1 MFDIGMQELIVVF
14 IVILLV
20 FGPKRAPELGR
31 AVGKALAELKKSFQD
46 VKKQVETEFKES
58 TSDIQEARKS
68 FEDLRKKVEA
78 GVKETVGIN
87 ALQQP
92 VKDIIEETDEAEE
105 KEEEEEEEG
114 EEEEEEEE
122 EEAEEKEEEVK
133 KEEQGKEEQ
142 GKEVKGDKEIQ
153 PGGDQKKEGLN
164 DRI

>member
-68 FEDLRKKVEA
+68 FEDLRKKVEE

-105 KEEEEEEEG
+105 EEKEEEEG
-114 EEEEEEEE
+114 EEEVEEEG

-133 KEEQGKEEQ
+133 KEEQAKEE
-142 GKEVKGDKEIQ
+142 KEDKEIQ

>member
-58 TSDIQEARKS
+58 TSDIQAAKKS
-68 FEDLRKKVEA
+68 FEDLRKKVEE

-105 KEEEEEEEG
+105 EEEEEEEEEG

-122 EEAEEKEEEVK
+122 AEEKEKEVK
-133 KEEQGKEEQ
+133 KEEQAKEGKE
-142 GKEVKGDKEIQ
+142 DKEIQ

-164 DRI
+164 DRT

>member
-31 AVGKALAELKKSFQD
+31 TVGKALAELKKSFQD

-68 FEDLRKKVEA
+68 FEDLRKKVEK

-105 KEEEEEEEG
+105 EEEEEEEG
-114 EEEEEEEE
+114 EEGEEEEEE
-122 EEAEEKEEEVK
+122 KEEAEEKEKEVK
-133 KEEQGKEEQ
+133 KEEQAKEGKE
-142 GKEVKGDKEIQ
+142 DKEIQ
-153 PGGDQKKEGLN
+153 PGRDQKKEGLN
-164 DRI
+164 DS

>member
-31 AVGKALAELKKSFQD
+31 TVGKALAELKKSFQD

-68 FEDLRKKVEA
+68 FEDLRKKVEK

-105 KEEEEEEEG
+105 EEEEEEEG
-114 EEEEEEEE
+114 EEGEGEEEEEE
-122 EEAEEKEEEVK
+122 KEEAEEKEKEVK
-133 KEEQGKEEQ
+133 KEEQAKEGKE
-142 GKEVKGDKEIQ
+142 DKEIQ
-153 PGGDQKKEGLN
+153 PGRDQKKEGLN
-164 DRI
+164 DS

>member
-68 FEDLRKKVEA
+68 FEDLRKKVEK

-92 VKDIIEETDEAEE
+92 VKDIIEETDEEEEE
-105 KEEEEEEEG
+105 KEEEEEEG

-122 EEAEEKEEEVK
+122 AEEKEKEVK
-133 KEEQGKEEQ
+133 KEERAKEGKE
-142 GKEVKGDKEIQ
+142 DKEIQ

-164 DRI
+164 DRT

>member
-58 TSDIQEARKS
+58 TSDIQEAKKS
-68 FEDLRKKVEA
+68 FEDLRKKVEK

-105 KEEEEEEEG
+105 

-122 EEAEEKEEEVK
+122 EKEEEEEEEEKEAEEKEEEVK
-133 KEEQGKEEQ
+133 KEEQA
-142 GKEVKGDKEIQ
+142 KEVKEDKEIQ

-164 DRI
+164 DGP

>member
-68 FEDLRKKVEA
+68 FEDLRKKVEK

-105 KEEEEEEEG
+105 EEEEEEEEKG
-114 EEEEEEEE
+114 EEEEEEEEE
-122 EEAEEKEEEVK
+122 EEAEEKEKEVK
-133 KEEQGKEEQ
+133 KEEQAKKGKE
-142 GKEVKGDKEIQ
+142 DKEIQ

-164 DRI
+164 NGT

>member
-105 KEEEEEEEG
+105 KEEEVK
-114 EEEEEEEE
+114 
-122 EEAEEKEEEVK
+122 KEEQGKEEQG

-164 DRI
+164 

>member
-20 FGPKRAPELGR
+20 FGPKRAPELGG

-58 TSDIQEARKS
+58 TSDIQEAKKS
-68 FEDLRKKVEA
+68 FEDLRKKVEK

-87 ALQQP
+87 ALQHP

-105 KEEEEEEEG
+105 

-122 EEAEEKEEEVK
+122 EQAKEKKEEEK
-133 KEEQGKEEQ
+133 KEEQE
-142 GKEVKGDKEIQ
+142 
-153 PGGDQKKEGLN
+153 
-164 DRI
+164 

>member
-58 TSDIQEARKS
+58 TSDIQEVKKS
-68 FEDLRKKVEA
+68 FEDLRKKVEE

-87 ALQQP
+87 ALKQP

-105 KEEEEEEEG
+105 EEEEEAEEEEG
-114 EEEEEEEE
+114 EEEGEK
-122 EEAEEKEEEVK
+122 EEKEEEVK
-133 KEEQGKEEQ
+133 KEEQAKEQ
-142 GKEVKGDKEIQ
+142 KEDEDKE
-153 PGGDQKKEGLN
+153 KKP
-164 DRI
+164 

>member
-31 AVGKALAELKKSFQD
+31 TLGKALAELKKSFQD

-58 TSDIQEARKS
+58 TSDIQEAKKS
-68 FEDLRKKVEA
+68 FEDLRKKVEK

-105 KEEEEEEEG
+105 EEEEEEEK

-122 EEAEEKEEEVK
+122 EEKEAEEKEEEVK
-133 KEEQGKEEQ
+133 KEEQAKEQ
-142 GKEVKGDKEIQ
+142 KEDKEIQ

-164 DRI
+164 DGL

>member
-31 AVGKALAELKKSFQD
+31 TVGKALAELKKSFQD

-68 FEDLRKKVEA
+68 FEDLRKKVEK

-105 KEEEEEEEG
+105 EEEEEEEG
-114 EEEEEEEE
+114 EEGEEEEEE
-122 EEAEEKEEEVK
+122 KEEAEEKEKEVK
-133 KEEQGKEEQ
+133 KEEQAKEGKE
-142 GKEVKGDKEIQ
+142 DKEIQ

-164 DRI
+164 DGL

>member
-68 FEDLRKKVEA
+68 FEDLRKKVEK

-105 KEEEEEEEG
+105 EEEEEEEG
-114 EEEEEEEE
+114 EEGEEEEEE
-122 EEAEEKEEEVK
+122 KEEAEEKEKEVK
-133 KEEQGKEEQ
+133 KEEQAKEGKE
-142 GKEVKGDKEIQ
+142 DKEIQ
-153 PGGDQKKEGLN
+153 PGRDQKKEGLN
-164 DRI
+164 DS

>member
-31 AVGKALAELKKSFQD
+31 TVGKALAELKKSFQD

-68 FEDLRKKVEA
+68 FEDLRKKVEK

-105 KEEEEEEEG
+105 EEEEEEK
-114 EEEEEEEE
+114 
-122 EEAEEKEEEVK
+122 EEAEEKEKEVK
-133 KEEQGKEEQ
+133 KEEQAKEGKE
-142 GKEVKGDKEIQ
+142 DKEIQ
-153 PGGDQKKEGLN
+153 PGRDQKKEGLN
-164 DRI
+164 DS